1 MAHLRKPLH
10 HKAYLQKLHS
20 SFVIM
25 EVKDPIKLF
34 MRWAN
39 WCEQRDRHFTSGPVE
54 DVVSWAI
61 WLWLPILFPELSYVQ
76 ISDISSL

>member
-1 MAHLRKPLH
+1 MNQGVLELIAWPISGNLYITRHICRSFTVP
-10 HKAYLQKLHS
+10 
-20 SFVIM
+20 FVIM

-61 WLWLPILFPELSYVQ
+61 W
-76 ISDISSL
+76 

>member
-1 MAHLRKPLH
+1 
-10 HKAYLQKLHS
+10 
-20 SFVIM
+20 
-25 EVKDPIKLF
+25 

-61 WLWLPILFPELSYVQ
+61 WLWLSILFPELSYVQ
-76 ISDISSL
+76 ISNISSPWNDLWAYSREAPFGGRSVYNKRPL